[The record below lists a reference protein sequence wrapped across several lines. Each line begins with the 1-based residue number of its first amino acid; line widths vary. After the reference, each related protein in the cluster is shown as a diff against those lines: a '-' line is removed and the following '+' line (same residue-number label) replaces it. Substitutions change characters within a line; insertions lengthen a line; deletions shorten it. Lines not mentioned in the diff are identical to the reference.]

1 VAIIAVVAAL
11 GMMAWRGGVPFG
23 GERENP
29 PSTSPSA
36 DPRSLAVLPFEN
48 RSPDRNDEYFSDGLT
63 EELLH
68 RLARLP
74 RFRVAA
80 RTSSFA
86 FKGKPVD
93 VSEVAQQL
101 KVEAIVSGSVRRAG
115 DLLRVTVQVIDVA
128 NGRPIWSEVFE
139 RQSQDAFRVQDEIA
153 EAIVQ
158 RLDPGGA
165 APVRQ
170 AGPSPEAFDLYLQGR
185 HQWNRRT
192 AEGAAAAIQ
201 LLTKAIA
208 LAPDYA
214 RAHAALA
221 EAYAVMG
228 FYDYLPPR
236 TAFTKAREAA
246 NRAASLDPALA
257 EVPNTLAYVALYH
270 DWNLDLARREFTR
283 AINLSPRYAVAH
295 QWYANALTV
304 AGQFQEAAAA
314 MRQAQELDP
323 LAPTPHAALGWVYL
337 YDRDYVAA
345 ERQLRRTLEAHPQY
359 PLAQLWLT
367 QALEGQRRFDE
378 ALAAADDVLR
388 LVPDD
393 VVAQLLRARV
403 LARLNRQAESRAVL
417 AAVGGR
423 EAAGYVPAYPRAL
436 VLIALRDFDAAFALL
451 DRALADRA
459 HSIAFLRV
467 DPGLDP
473 IRADARFEE
482 LVTRASSP

>member
-1 VAIIAVVAAL
+1 V
-11 GMMAWRGGVPFG
+11 
-23 GERENP
+23 REDP
-29 PSTSPSA
+29 PPASSS
-36 DPRSLAVLPFEN
+36 PRSLAGLPFEN

-93 VSEVAQQL
+93 VSAVAQQL
-101 KVEAIVSGSVRRAG
+101 KVEAIVSGSVRRDG
-115 DLLRVTVQVIDVA
+115 DLLRVTVQVIDVTH
-128 NGRPIWSEVFE
+128 GRPIWSEVFE
-139 RQSQDAFRVQDEIA
+139 RQSQEAFRVQDEIA
-153 EAIVQ
+153 QAIVQ
-158 RLDPGGA
+158 RLDPQGA
-165 APVRQ
+165 APAHQ

-228 FYDYLPPR
+228 FYDYMSPR
-236 TAFTKAREAA
+236 TAFTRAREAA
-246 NRAASLDPALA
+246 NRAASLDPGLA

-270 DWNLDLARREFTR
+270 DWNLALARREFTR
-283 AINLSPRYAVAH
+283 AIDLSPRYAVAH

-304 AGQFQEAAAA
+304 AGQFEEAAAA

-337 YDRDYVAA
+337 YARDYVAA
-345 ERQLRRTLEAHPQY
+345 ETQLRRTLESHRQY

-367 QALEGQRRFDE
+367 EALEGQRRFDE
-378 ALAAADDVLR
+378 ALAAADEALR
-388 LVPDD
+388 VVPDD
-393 VVAQLLRARV
+393 VVAQLLRARI
-403 LARLNRQAESRAVL
+403 LARLNRPAEAREVL
-417 AAVGGR
+417 AAVGRR
-423 EAAGYVPAYPRAL
+423 EGAGYVPAYPRAL

-451 DRALADRA
+451 ERALTDRA

-473 IRADARFEE
+473 LRSDPRFEQ
-482 LVTRASSP
+482 LVARASGP

>member
-1 VAIIAVVAAL
+1 VPADRYESAAAFARALHDVDAREGPASQPALMPEPVRTTRSGSIGPAIALVSIAVVIAL
-11 GMMAWRGGVPFG
+11 AVIAWRGGLPG
-23 GERENP
+23 GVRED
-29 PSTSPSA
+29 TPSA
-36 DPRSLAVLPFEN
+36 SSSPRSLAVLPFEN

-101 KVEAIVSGSVRRAG
+101 EVEAIVSGSVRRDG
-115 DLLRVTVQVIDVA
+115 DLLRVTVQVIDVTD
-128 NGRPIWSEVFE
+128 GRPIWSEVFE
-139 RQSQDAFRVQDEIA
+139 RQSREAFRVQDEIA

-158 RLDPGGA
+158 RLDPEGA

-170 AGPSPEAFDLYLQGR
+170 AGPSPESFDLYLRGR

-246 NRAASLDPALA
+246 NRAASLDPALP

-283 AINLSPRYAVAH
+283 AIDLSPRFAVAH

-304 AGQFQEAAAA
+304 AGQFTEAAAA
-314 MRQAQELDP
+314 MRRA
-323 LAPTPHAALGWVYL
+323 
-337 YDRDYVAA
+337 
-345 ERQLRRTLEAHPQY
+345 
-359 PLAQLWLT
+359 
-367 QALEGQRRFDE
+367 
-378 ALAAADDVLR
+378 
-388 LVPDD
+388 

-403 LARLNRQAESRAVL
+403 LARLNRHARPGPHRASGARWRVRAPRSRIRRTGA
-417 AAVGGR
+417 
-423 EAAGYVPAYPRAL
+423 
-436 VLIALRDFDAAFALL
+436 L
-451 DRALADRA
+451 DRLPARGPCTR
-459 HSIAFLRV
+459 S
-467 DPGLDP
+467 DPL
-473 IRADARFEE
+473 
-482 LVTRASSP
+482 